1 MDIGQRVTKSATSES
16 KGLADWR
23 FSTLVRVE
31 RFVAAIA
38 AFCAVGIRVLR
49 YDSREV
55 SR

>member
-1 MDIGQRVTKSATSES
+1 MDIGQRVTKSVTPDS

-38 AFCAVGIRVLR
+38 ALFAVGIRVLR
-49 YDSREV
+49 YGSREV

>member
-1 MDIGQRVTKSATSES
+1 MDIGQRVTKSATPDS
-16 KGLADWR
+16 KGLADWC

-38 AFCAVGIRVLR
+38 APFAAGILVLR
-49 YDSREV
+49 YDSRQV